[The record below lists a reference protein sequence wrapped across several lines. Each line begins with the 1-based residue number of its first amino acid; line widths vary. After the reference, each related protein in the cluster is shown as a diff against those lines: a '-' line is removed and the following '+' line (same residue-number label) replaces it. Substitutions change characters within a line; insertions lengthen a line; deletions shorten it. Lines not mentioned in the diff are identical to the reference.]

1 VVLTHLPA
9 ETAVALVML
18 LTETGVLWSVV
29 KPLPNWPLSPCLW
42 SLLGLL
48 LMCI

>member
-1 VVLTHLPA
+1 MSDC
-9 ETAVALVML
+9 EELVML